1 MGIFVLSIS
10 ANIHSTAAR
19 NNDQSSNRSISIH
32 FSNLDFIISFQH
44 HSQNSATAT
53 ETENNSLIIMT
64 HFVAR
69 NHDSYSF
76 ESEKKTCS
84 IELCFLVWCVCVK
97 SFNFNWFVNAPK
109 SFIFFCFPNEQT
121 PYSIFCC
128 HHCTC
133 IWTSDCDS
141 FWGFDSQA
149 VTNTAVVVAASAVFE
164 NVTVHLIDKS
174 AG

>member
-69 NHDSYSF
+69 NHDFYVRKR
-76 ESEKKTCS
+76 KKNMFHRVV
-84 IELCFLVWCVCVK
+84 FLVWCVCVK

-109 SFIFFCFPNEQT
+109 KNRLNFFLCFPNEQRHHI
-121 PYSIFCC
+121 SSFCC
-128 HHCTC
+128 WPPLHVHLDVVAT
-133 IWTSDCDS
+133 
-141 FWGFDSQA
+141 A
-149 VTNTAVVVAASAVFE
+149 AVVIA
-164 NVTVHLIDKS
+164 LGI
-174 AG
+174 